1 MTADLW
7 HASPASCVSA
17 IVASRS
23 NLMAAASSASV
34 ATTGTRIG
42 EIQLRDNQ
50 YNQYNRR
57 HCRNGLAAGP
67 QWASRPA
74 RSASPLPAKRGS
86 SIP

>member
-42 EIQLRDNQ
+42 DIQLRDD
-50 YNQYNRR
+50 QYNRR

-67 QWASRPA
+67 QWASCPTRP
-74 RSASPLPAKRGS
+74 ASPLPAKRGS